1 MSKAGRRC
9 SRKEHVDI
17 ILSSEGD
24 VSNESAAKGG
34 GPIGDGAAS
43 VDATK
48 SEFAAPAT
56 DTVAA
61 SEATDAGAGPV
72 APAVKKPG
80 MPKQRRRARRNH
92 ARARPTQTEV
102 EEDKGVQRLLRE
114 SARVKQDFVRT
125 VSAAEELRS
134 VIRAGGD
141 FRWAQDNVQ
150 GDTRL
155 ASCTAALRSKLTDW
169 PQNSFAV
176 RQHCHKG
183 KRHRSADH
191 NIIDD
196 VRSLAPHIAQLIST
210 IRHSMAAMAAM
221 PGE

>member
-56 DTVAA
+56 DT
-61 SEATDAGAGPV
+61 E
-72 APAVKKPG
+72 
-80 MPKQRRRARRNH
+80 
-92 ARARPTQTEV
+92 TEG

-210 IRHSMAAMAAM
+210 IRHIMAAMAAM